1 MRNNPPMY
9 SLKTIKY
16 GREKLSGNQPLLIVE
31 GYTDAIVYKALNNG
45 IRTILPINDII
56 GEAGKKPIIEV
67 SNELPEQF
75 FIVDDDLE
83 SIIDEGYR
91 ESLGPNVL
99 TTWMNNDIECW
110 CYLALQNSS
119 NKRGINR
126 LTSLNILESDINL
139 ALNSARK
146 FGLLRIIC
154 KTMMYNDK
162 NTRWKL
168 DFNLFK
174 QKTFQNGRIYSDDV
188 VKELLDSQ
196 SRDTV
201 SLNRWH
207 DKLRKF
213 ENKYA
218 NFEGIRL
225 SSGHDL
231 TFFLHYFSNT
241 RMNKPINNESF
252 KIFEKNFRYS
262 SLRGNKSGWN
272 VFLSGKIGDLLN

>member
-1 MRNNPPMY
+1 MRNSPPMY

-31 GYTDAIVYKALNNG
+31 GYTDATVYKALNNG
-45 IRTILPINDII
+45 VRTILPISDII
-56 GEAGKKPIIEV
+56 GEGGKIPIIEV

-83 SIIDEGYR
+83 SVIDEGYR

-110 CYLALQNSS
+110 CYLALRNTS
-119 NKRGINR
+119 NKKGING
-126 LTSLNILESDINL
+126 LTSLNLLECDINL
-139 ALNSARK
+139 ALNSART

-154 KTMMYNDK
+154 KTMVSNDI

-174 QKTFQNGRIYSDDV
+174 QKTFHNGKMYSNDV
-188 VKELLDSQ
+188 LKELLGSQ

-201 SLNRWH
+201 SQNRWY

-218 NFEGIRL
+218 NIEDVRL
-225 SSGHDL
+225 STGHDL

-252 KIFEKNFRYS
+252 KVFEKNLRYS
-262 SLRGNKSGWN
+262 SLRNKSGWD
-272 VFLSGKIGDLLN
+272 VFLSGKIGELLN